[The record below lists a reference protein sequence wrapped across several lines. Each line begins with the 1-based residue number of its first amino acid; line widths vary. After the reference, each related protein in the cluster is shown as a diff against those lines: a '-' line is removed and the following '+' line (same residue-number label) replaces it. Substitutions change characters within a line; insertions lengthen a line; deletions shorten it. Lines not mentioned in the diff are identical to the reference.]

1 MVRFCL
7 SAYRNAGL
15 SVQRASQAHR
25 EPRPLRVE
33 IRKRLAL
40 FFGRLSVEACR
51 APSSI
56 TRVKRFTYSVRFAR
70 RDIVGSSTRGFYI
83 ASCTDIWEV
92 ITIGA
97 TVPEALKD
105 LARELEF
112 AIAKRIVYGHE
123 IPIPT
128 RRYESSQYT
137 VTVPESLARL
147 ASKYLKAAKGQ
158 RLRKKSFLESERRE
172 RVSAL
177 VTMHTGLS
185 STCRP

>member
-1 MVRFCL
+1 M
-7 SAYRNAGL
+7 
-15 SVQRASQAHR
+15 
-25 EPRPLRVE
+25 
-33 IRKRLAL
+33 
-40 FFGRLSVEACR
+40 
-51 APSSI
+51 
-56 TRVKRFTYSVRFAR
+56 KRFTYSVRFAR
-70 RDIVGSSTRGFYI
+70 QKIAGPNTRGFYI

-92 ITIGA
+92 ITIGT
-97 TVPEALKD
+97 TVPQALSD

-128 RRYESSQYT
+128 RRYESSQHT
-137 VTVPESLARL
+137 VTVPASLARL

-177 VTMHTGLS
+177 IAMHTGLS
-185 STCRP
+185 RSDSL